1 VVGASNGGHRS
12 KAHSSMET
20 KGHRPRFRKLVPRI
34 VTELI
39 LILAIALVFT
49 PVYLLVVDS
58 FKPAKAISLRPFS
71 LPNPPTLANY
81 QRALGSAGK
90 NAVSDIVRMYRNS
103 VLITSTSVLLIIAL
117 TPLAGYYLG
126 RTSGMFANLVLLYF
140 LVGFMIPREIV
151 LIPLINNF
159 RAWRISGTLPSMC
172 LYYFGLHS
180 TFSVLLYGKFVKTIP
195 RELDESAL
203 IDGARKGQIFWRIVF
218 PLLKPCTLSAVI
230 FIGLAVWNDFLGP
243 LLLLGGQLGSTITL
257 GVYRGADQYLT
268 DWGMIFAF
276 IVLASAPMLILFLA
290 LQRWF
295 IRGLVEGAVKG

>member
-1 VVGASNGGHRS
+1 
-12 KAHSSMET
+12 MDT
-20 KGHRPRFRKLVPRI
+20 KGHRPRFRKLIPRI
-34 VTELI
+34 VIEMI
-39 LILAIALVFT
+39 LVLTIALVFV
-49 PVYLLVVDS
+49 PVYLLTVNS
-58 FKPAKAISLRPFS
+58 LKPAKAMSLSPFA
-71 LPNPPTLANY
+71 LPIPPTLMNY
-81 QRALGSAGK
+81 QRALGSAGR

-103 VLITSTSVLLIIAL
+103 VLITSTSVLLVIVL

-126 RTSGMFANLVLLYF
+126 RTSGMIGNLVLLYF

-159 RAWRISGTLPSMC
+159 RAWKISGTLLSMC

-203 IDGARKGQIFWRIVF
+203 IDGARKYQIFWRIVF

-230 FIGLAVWNDFLGP
+230 FIGLAIWNDFLGP